1 MAWLWIWFG
10 ISNTCGVKSNWVG
23 QNSEPDEEHN
33 EDCVEEGLQLTRVKF
48 KIDGN
53 GDKDALGILYYSINI

>member
-1 MAWLWIWFG
+1 M
-10 ISNTCGVKSNWVG
+10 KSNWVG

-33 EDCVEEGLQLTRVKF
+33 EDCVEDGLQLARVKF

>member
-1 MAWLWIWFG
+1 M
-10 ISNTCGVKSNWVG
+10 KSNWVG